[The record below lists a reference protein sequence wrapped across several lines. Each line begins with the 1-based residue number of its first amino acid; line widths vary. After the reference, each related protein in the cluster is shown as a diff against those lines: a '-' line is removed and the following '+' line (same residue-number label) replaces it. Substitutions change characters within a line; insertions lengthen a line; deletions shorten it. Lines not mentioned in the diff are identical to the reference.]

1 MKRDKTIND
10 NPVQP
15 EGKFRLSIKRKHYAP
30 RHKIRQL
37 LRSFMPLAEVRQWEK
52 SGNSTD

>member
-1 MKRDKTIND
+1 MKKDTAFND

-15 EGKFRLSIKRKHYAP
+15 EGKFRLSIKQKHEAP

-37 LRSFMPLAEVRQWEK
+37 LRGFMPLAEIRQWEK
-52 SGNSTD
+52 SGNATD

>member
-1 MKRDKTIND
+1 MKKDKTIND

-15 EGKFRLSIKRKHYAP
+15 EGKFRLSIKRKHDAP

-52 SGNSTD
+52 SGNASD